1 MAGKV
6 GVALGAGSTKGFA
19 HIGVLQMLQEHHVPI
34 DMISGSSIGAIIASI
49 FAAGSNM
56 YLLEKFALQMN
67 MRDYLDIGRPR
78 SGGLLRGNRIEELI
92 RLFTHRMDFSDTRI
106 PLYCAAVDAAEGEL
120 VMLHEGSVSRAAR
133 ASMSI
138 PGIFAPVEIDGHTYV
153 DGGVIER
160 IPCSVLRE
168 NGADVILAVDVGYCG
183 GYYDVAGMNAYEL
196 INRSID
202 IMQWEIT
209 KLRKL
214 DADVM
219 LSPKVLFVHGHFD
232 TKSAQA
238 VIAEGRRV
246 AEEALPSILETLEA
260 HAIPL
265 TE

>member
-1 MAGKV
+1 M
-6 GVALGAGSTKGFA
+6 
-19 HIGVLQMLQEHHVPI
+19 
-34 DMISGSSIGAIIASI
+34 
-49 FAAGSNM
+49 
-56 YLLEKFALQMN
+56 
-67 MRDYLDIGRPR
+67 
-78 SGGLLRGNRIEELI
+78 
-92 RLFTHRMDFSDTRI
+92 
-106 PLYCAAVDAAEGEL
+106 
-120 VMLHEGSVSRAAR
+120 
-133 ASMSI
+133 
-138 PGIFAPVEIDGHTYV
+138 
-153 DGGVIER
+153 
-160 IPCSVLRE
+160 
-168 NGADVILAVDVGYCG
+168 
-183 GYYDVAGMNAYEL
+183 AGMNAYEL